1 LLAGV
6 LIKIEQICFWSKSR
20 KYKRLYSFFL
30 FIIHETGVDL
40 NIKYNKKFVV
50 LNYAQLIFKVFLVGL
65 CLIYTSPAIAE
76 EIDFFKTLQMNK
88 FAEPIQLIDFS
99 LKSTEGVNVKLSDFK
114 GKVVLLNFWTTW

>member
-1 LLAGV
+1 MN
-6 LIKIEQICFWSKSR
+6 
-20 KYKRLYSFFL
+20 SFFL

-76 EIDFFKTLQMNK
+76 EIDFFKKLQMNK
-88 FAEPIQLIDFS
+88 FAEPIQSIDFS